1 MEFNFW
7 SMIFVPYI
15 LPAIGTALS
24 ALFAWLLTVGIKW
37 ITSKIKNKEVAGLV
51 TTILTI
57 ATNAVKSTYQSYVEA
72 IKGTDDWTKEAQQ
85 NALQLAL
92 KTAKAELTTEALAY
106 IQEQHGD
113 IDVYLK
119 TLFESILYDL
129 KNSNKKVAIA
139 TESK

>member
-7 SMIFVPYI
+7 ADIFVPYL
-15 LPAIGTALS
+15 LPVIGTALS
-24 ALFAWLLTVGIKW
+24 GLFAWFLTVGIKW

-51 TTILTI
+51 ATILTI
-57 ATNAVKSTYQSYVEA
+57 ATNAVKATYQSYVEA
-72 IKGTDDWTKEAQQ
+72 IKGTDGWTKEAQQ
-85 NALQLAL
+85 KALELAL
-92 KTAKAELTTEALAY
+92 ETAKTELTTEALAY

-113 IDVYLK
+113 IDAYLK

-129 KNSNKKVAIA
+129 KNGNKKVAIA